1 MPCLPSAQ
9 CLVCLAQE
17 IRLYQGSTDLL
28 LRRAPFARLVR
39 EIAHGILPDLRF
51 QASALLA
58 LQVCAHVLL
67 GLFLLAMSRSS
78 SSDRVYVCLLY
89 GRAASQCVCDG
100 DTYRQGELDMSE
112 SGRGGY
118 LVGVWGWEEGTT
130 AAYLVFVEC
139 KFG

>member
-1 MPCLPSAQ
+1 MPLPRPAQ

-58 LQVCAHVLL
+58 LQVRASLL
-67 GLFLLAMSRSS
+67 GLFLLATNRSLIHE
-78 SSDRVYVCLLY
+78 R
-89 GRAASQCVCDG
+89 
-100 DTYRQGELDMSE
+100 
-112 SGRGGY
+112 
-118 LVGVWGWEEGTT
+118 
-130 AAYLVFVEC
+130 
-139 KFG
+139 

>member
-1 MPCLPSAQ
+1 MPLPRPAQ

-58 LQVCAHVLL
+58 LQVRGIVNACSACMQCCCMCMRALLHAVVLWVWD
-67 GLFLLAMSRSS
+67 GP
-78 SSDRVYVCLLY
+78 CLWKHALRCW
-89 GRAASQCVCDG
+89 G
-100 DTYRQGELDMSE
+100 
-112 SGRGGY
+112 
-118 LVGVWGWEEGTT
+118 VGVGGCGCEG
-130 AAYLVFVEC
+130 
-139 KFG
+139 G